1 MAVKMLGYALTDKIE
16 NDFKCATQASLRFV
30 RGIP

>member
-16 NDFKCATQASLRFV
+16 NDSKYATQASLQFV

>member
-1 MAVKMLGYALTDKIE
+1 MGVKMLGYALTDKIE
-16 NDFKCATQASLRFV
+16 SYSEYATQASLRFD

>member
-16 NDFKCATQASLRFV
+16 SDSEYATQASLQFV
-30 RGIP
+30 WGIS